1 MLPDSEIAGQFS
13 MGKTKYWYIILN
25 GLAPHFKSKL
35 REVMRLDIRIQ
46 HFWKGLML
54 IIFLRVLKI
63 HQMD

>member
-13 MGKTKYWYIILN
+13 MGKTKCRYIILN

-35 REVMRLDIRIQ
+35 REAMRLIITIQ